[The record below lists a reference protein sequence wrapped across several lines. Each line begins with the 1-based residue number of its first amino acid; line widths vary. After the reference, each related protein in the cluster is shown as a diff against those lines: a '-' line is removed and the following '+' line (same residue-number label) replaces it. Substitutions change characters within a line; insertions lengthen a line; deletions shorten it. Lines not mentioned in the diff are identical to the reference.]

1 MWLLSTETWLVWIE
15 LCCVN
20 YMLAFKDSAHKK
32 RENIKYLNSFSCWLH
47 DEMIIFWCTGLNNTL
62 LKLLK
67 LVSPCFSALD
77 NILSLINM
85 LLGLFSPWSILLCLE
100 WAARTLAMLY
110 VPTFYICWTA
120 PCFLHPCARSCTSMA
135 ASILGRPLSSCSALK
150 NNAER
155 ITPFPDV
162 ENGGSV
168 ILVDPDFEV

>member
-1 MWLLSTETWLVWIE
+1 MYVISCNIYLSL
-15 LCCVN
+15 CVN

-47 DEMIIFWCTGLNNTL
+47 DKMIIFWCTGLNNTL

-85 LLGLFSPWSILLCLE
+85 LLGLFSPWSVLLCLE
-100 WAARTLAMLY
+100 WAARTLAILY

-120 PCFLHPCARSCTSMA
+120 PVRIFFLRKKAHTGPKLTYIIIVRVARTFLNTEEYVYKKQLFKHS
-135 ASILGRPLSSCSALK
+135 
-150 NNAER
+150 
-155 ITPFPDV
+155 F
-162 ENGGSV
+162 
-168 ILVDPDFEV
+168 